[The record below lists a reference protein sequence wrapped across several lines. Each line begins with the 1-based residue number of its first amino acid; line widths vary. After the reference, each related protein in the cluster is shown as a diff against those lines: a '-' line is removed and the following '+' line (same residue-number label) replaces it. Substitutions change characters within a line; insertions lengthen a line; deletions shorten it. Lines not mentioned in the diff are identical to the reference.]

1 MTRWTPHYPFVQCQ
15 ETHAQW
21 LRRETS
27 QVFSVEPPLQHR
39 PIFVF
44 HNTSNSNT
52 DFLLFSIFCPMP
64 SSCDIRY
71 LRQWKELER
80 VTDEQSSNVIFVDWV
95 RSAFLFMW
103 AWLRVNGWMNA
114 PSCESSI
121 FLLMLFSRSSHSSA
135 PQLTFRPSTEQ
146 KRANP
151 RHWAKHAK
159 ILTMTEKRGKDWA
172 FRIKICHLS
181 LPAIKLSGILNLFL
195 ASLLWTVT
203 LALSHLFT
211 THQSHNWV
219 QHFCPS
225 LPFSLSRKKEG
236 SFCDEGE
243 GEEKRTKP

>member
-1 MTRWTPHYPFVQCQ
+1 MNKLHYNRMTRWTPHYPFVQCQ
-15 ETHAQW
+15 EIHAQW

-64 SSCDIRY
+64 SSCDVRY

-151 RHWAKHAK
+151 
-159 ILTMTEKRGKDWA
+159 
-172 FRIKICHLS
+172 
-181 LPAIKLSGILNLFL
+181 P
-195 ASLLWTVT
+195 
-203 LALSHLFT
+203 ALSKACEN
-211 THQSHNWV
+211 THDDK
-219 QHFCPS
+219 
-225 LPFSLSRKKEG
+225 KKE
-236 SFCDEGE
+236 
-243 GEEKRTKP
+243 EKTELLESRFATSHS